1 MVNIFRNLVI
11 TLFTGFLILL
21 YTPLIQYAASP
32 LIVKDPLQKADAIVV
47 LSGGWKAKGV
57 LGTSTLERY
66 QYGIKLFQQKFAPVI
81 IFSGGNLLGRPAEAD
96 AMADMALSA
105 GFPYEAVISENA
117 SASTYENVLF
127 TTKILQEKRL
137 KSIILV
143 TSPYHTYR
151 AKKMFED
158 KQVKVTAA
166 PVPNGEFEKANGLER
181 LKLAKNIVL
190 EYGKLLVYEVFKI

>member
-66 QYGIKLFQQKFAPVI
+66 QYGIKLFQKKFAPVI

>member
-21 YTPLIQYAASP
+21 YTPLIQYTASP